1 MNEEMKQLILCADME
16 GASGIFEGCNK
27 WLLNGHDDWRN
38 HGRKCITSDALAVC
52 NAAVD
57 FGIDDILLYD
67 MHWAGNSEFNIIV
80 EELPS
85 IVRVFDVPNRAS
97 DWRRIRGQAAQNPF
111 GIITLGQHARYSDAP
126 TENYCTRDA
135 YFHHTIQSPPI
146 KNFYVNNI
154 HIAEIGSAVLSF
166 KNAPYLA
173 NIGCQASMVEAL
185 ELSENIV
192 CIPVKD
198 KAKGWEPNPE
208 ETYPLIYNEV
218 TKALNNASQAIIV
231 KIEPPYKFSMELC
244 EGFVYDV
251 QTEISWKGTFSSNKA
266 TWEAP
271 SIEMG
276 LELFGFVRRQLRKVE

>member
-1 MNEEMKQLILCADME
+1 MKMKQLILCADME

-27 WLLNGHDDWRN
+27 WLWHGHDEWRN
-38 HGRKCITSDALAVC
+38 YGRKCITSDALAVC

-67 MHWAGNSEFNIIV
+67 MHWAGSLEFNIII
-80 EELPS
+80 EELPN

-173 NIGCQASMVEAL
+173 NIGCQASMAEAL
-185 ELSENIV
+185 ELSRNIV
-192 CIPVKD
+192 CIPVKA
-198 KAKGWEPNPE
+198 KAKGWELKPE
-208 ETYPLIYNEV
+208 ETYPLIYAGV
-218 TKALNNASQAIIV
+218 TKALNNVNQATTV

-244 EGFVYDV
+244 EGFVYE
-251 QTEISWKGTFSSNKA
+251 TNFEISWKGSVSSTKA
-266 TWEAP
+266 EWEAP
-271 SIEMG
+271 SVEIG
-276 LELFGFVRRQLRKVE
+276 LELFHYVRELTQKLD